1 MVSDVY
7 CDARTIN
14 IEQEVIRREKREWE
28 GGEKKKKKRERAR
41 EEKLRGQ
48 KRQTIIHFFLFINS
62 CNHNP
67 K

>member
-28 GGEKKKKKRERAR
+28 GGEKKKKKRER
-41 EEKLRGQ
+41 
-48 KRQTIIHFFLFINS
+48 QTIIHFFLFINS